1 MRSRTNAFLV
11 FSLATLVLGG
21 CVPLRAGGT
30 GGTPEAP
37 VPGKPQA
44 KAQEAIAQAQRTLRD
59 NPNWRIDCSGFVL
72 SCYQS
77 QKMADFFKRQRS
89 GKNLTYYLNR
99 YLTLAKTRRAK
110 AADIQPGDILI
121 FNKTYDLNRDG
132 HIDEKDEFTH
142 AGIVE
147 SFKDW
152 KVTYLDSSLGRSN
165 PKIRRRSFSFYPKG
179 RQGNE
184 RVAVDP
190 ATGREILHKETFYAA
205 YAVP

>member
-1 MRSRTNAFLV
+1 MRSRTNAFLA
-11 FSLATLVLGG
+11 FSLAALVLGG

-30 GGTPEAP
+30 AGTPEAP
-37 VPGKPQA
+37 APGPAQA
-44 KAQEAIAQAQRTLRD
+44 DAKEAIAQAQHYLRE
-59 NPNWRIDCSGFVL
+59 NPNWYIDCSNFVL

-77 QKMADFFKRQRS
+77 PEMKGFFKRQKS

-121 FNKTYDLNRDG
+121 FNMTYDLNRDG
-132 HIDEKDEFTH
+132 RIDAKDEFTH